1 MINSTAPTS
10 WMELA
15 PCAGVEGFVFDASLT
30 RKPAAELRAIS
41 EPLVRTCLGCPV
53 LAECFERVRPQGSQ
67 FDGVCSARVWINGR
81 PVGSTPTAPALPKG
95 LPSRAGVCGESS
107 GVKGHRRNGEP
118 LCGQCRV
125 TAQRAQSRAAG
136 AATIRKRGGLSAR
149 RVAQAAA

>member
-1 MINSTAPTS
+1 MINSTATTS
-10 WMELA
+10 WMDLA
-15 PCAGVEGFVFDASLT
+15 PCVGVEEFVFDPPAT
-30 RKPAAELRAIS
+30 RKSAKELGELT

-53 LAECFERVRPQGSQ
+53 LAECYDRVRPQGSQ

-81 PVGSTPTAPALPKG
+81 VVASAASAPALPKG

-125 TAQRAQSRAAG
+125 TAQRAESRAAG
-136 AATIRKRGGLSAR
+136 AATIRKRGALSAR
-149 RVAQAAA
+149 KAAPAAA